1 MGGYWIYVYLKA
13 SWEADAPKDPDAL
26 IDAYP
31 VASHRA
37 GRKEVGIR
45 RRRGYIAEL
54 HWVYADL
61 RREDVLR

>member
-1 MGGYWIYVYLKA
+1 MGGYWIYVYLPA
-13 SWEADAPKDPDAL
+13 SWEVGAAKDAL

-37 GRKEVGIR
+37 GRKEVGTL

-54 HWVYADL
+54 LWVHADIC
-61 RREDVLR
+61 REDVLR

>member
-13 SWEADAPKDPDAL
+13 SWEVDAPKDAL
-26 IDAYP
+26 IAAYP

-45 RRRGYIAEL
+45 RRLGYVAEL
-54 HWVYADL
+54 HWVFADIC
-61 RREDVLR
+61 REDVLR